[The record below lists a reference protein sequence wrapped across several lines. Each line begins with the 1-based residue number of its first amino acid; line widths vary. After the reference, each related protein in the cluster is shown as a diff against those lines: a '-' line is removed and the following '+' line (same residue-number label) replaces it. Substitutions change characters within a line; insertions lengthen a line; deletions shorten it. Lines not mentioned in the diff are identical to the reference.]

1 MAKKVVAKVV
11 PTHKSPIRS
20 VKKLPSDGRKRFPRL
35 RSVTKSAG
43 D

>member
-11 PTHKSPIRS
+11 PTHKVPKRS
-20 VKKLPSDGRKRFPRL
+20 VKALPSNGRTRFPRQNQGKK
-35 RSVTKSAG
+35 VG